1 LALDGLVA
9 IDAAAIP
16 AGILEGVRWTDVGTE
31 LRWLRTVKDPTEVA
45 AIRRTC
51 EVVSAGQRAFR
62 AIARPG
68 IREIDL
74 FSEVHGEMERHAGQR
89 VPVLPD
95 LLSGPRLM
103 EVGRPPT
110 DRMLRAGELVLCD
123 LAARHQGYWA
133 DSCTTICLGQPTG
146 LMRRLHDA
154 CLTALDAVTAAARPG
169 ARAADLDSLARS
181 IMAEAGYSYPHH
193 TGHGVGV
200 GYHEEPRI
208 VPGSTVSLEPGM
220 VLALEP
226 AGFADGI
233 GARVE
238 HIVLVTD
245 GDPEVLTDYATRL
258 EE

>member
-1 LALDGLVA
+1 
-9 IDAAAIP
+9 
-16 AGILEGVRWTDVGTE
+16 
-31 LRWLRTVKDPTEVA
+31 
-45 AIRRTC
+45 
-51 EVVSAGQRAFR
+51 
-62 AIARPG
+62 
-68 IREIDL
+68 
-74 FSEVHGEMERHAGQR
+74 
-89 VPVLPD
+89 
-95 LLSGPRLM
+95 
-103 EVGRPPT
+103 
-110 DRMLRAGELVLCD
+110 
-123 LAARHQGYWA
+123 
-133 DSCTTICLGQPTG
+133 
-146 LMRRLHDA
+146 MRRLHDA